1 MLHFLPL
8 VRKDRNL
15 SRDQLARAVGTHRD
29 RIARLERG
37 ERPRDVG
44 TIQRLAD
51 ALGVSADVLTA
62 GSITISRQGEIRVTR

>member
-15 SRDQLARAVGTHRD
+15 TLDQLARLVGTHRALLG
-29 RIARLERG
+29 RFEHG
-37 ERPRDVG
+37 ERPGDAG
-44 TIQRLAD
+44 MIQRLAD

-62 GSITISRQGEIRVTR
+62 EAITVHRDGRIKVAR

>member
-15 SRDQLARAVGTHRD
+15 TLDQLGRLTGTHRALVS
-29 RIARLERG
+29 RFEHG
-37 ERPRDVG
+37 ERPNDAG
-44 TIQRLAD
+44 MIQRLAD

-62 GSITISRQGEIRVTR
+62 DAITITRSGDIKVTR